1 MTGMRWRPS
10 VFGLALVLILCGR
23 AIAQD
28 APVAAEETAAAAPA
42 AAAPAEAEA
51 VPEDGK
57 RITMNFQDIEL
68 SALVKFISEITG
80 KNFILDD
87 RVKGKITI
95 ISPEKITV
103 EEAYA
108 VFQSVL
114 QVKGFTT
121 VPSGAISKILPAQE
135 AKTTTLETFMP
146 RRATDGGDEFITKLM
161 PLENVDV
168 NNMLPIIQPL
178 VSPNGLLAAYAA
190 TNTLILIDS
199 AANIDRIGR
208 ILHSLDVEGQI
219 AGVEVMR
226 LNYAFAAELAAILAQ
241 VLEEDSSG
249 AVTTPATAAGAGAPR
264 TTAAARRAARR
275 AGTTASQGTTVATGG
290 EEGADYK
297 IIPDERTNTLIVVA
311 SPLEMRR
318 IKDLVV
324 RLDVPLPHGTG
335 RIHVYYLKHAN
346 AFEIVPVLSD
356 LIGASST
363 GPGGLGGGLLS
374 RGIGG
379 STAFRGGRLGQRG
392 GFGSI
397 AEGLGN
403 RASGNFGGG
412 GIGNSFQRSG
422 GLGSRFGTS
431 GGGSGF
437 GGGGGSLSGGGFSQ
451 GVGGQGIA
459 SVTGGGTGEFIGEVR
474 ITADPS
480 TNTLIVNSSPQDFE
494 TLKRV
499 IEQLDVPRRQVYV
512 EAIVMEVRLG
522 RLRELGIEL
531 QGATGLGTGVGL
543 GRTNFANIN
552 SAAVNPAGISGLILA
567 AASNQT
573 VRLPDGTVVPAQI
586 ALLTAAQTDTDVNIL
601 SAPNILTT
609 DNLEAEIVVGQNVPF
624 IASRSSS
631 ETNLN
636 NTFATVER
644 RDVGITLRITPQ
656 ISDGG
661 MVRLD
666 IFQEVSALVDDARS
680 GIDVNL
686 LGPTTTIRSATTSVV
701 VRDNHTVV
709 IGGLISD
716 EKLGRRSTVPFI
728 GDIPIIKNFFSTT
741 GKTQSK
747 INLLIFL
754 TPHIVRNPAEHRAQS
769 IEQRDRL
776 RAFMQQHKFSDLRPE
791 YLDAPTWN
799 PDLSEYE
806 NKEEHKSGA
815 LFRDEPHSRR
825 PSDTADSYA
834 ELTRDQSPALPE
846 QAIVDET
853 AALSPPPVSAA
864 APGLDIQPEPE
875 LPPATV
881 RFVLLASFAESGTAP
896 EGLRSNSGLL
906 ALELA
911 DDSRLTTL
919 FKPGKQYHFNSDTFD
934 GLYHCL
940 DAYATANEAMM
951 VYPEGMPVDPKSGE
965 YLHWRQ
971 FRDATSANAMAWTE
985 LR

>member
-1 MTGMRWRPS
+1 MKGMRWRPS
-10 VFGLALVLILCGR
+10 VLGLVFVLTLCGR
-23 AIAQD
+23 AMAQGGD
-28 APVAAEETAAAAPA
+28 AAPGEVPPEA
-42 AAAPAEAEA
+42 VEAEGA
-51 VPEDGK
+51 VPSDGK

-146 RRATDGGDEFITKLM
+146 RRAADGGDEFITKLM

-190 TNTLILIDS
+190 TNTLIIIDS
-199 AANIDRIGR
+199 SANIDRIGR
-208 ILHSLDVEGQI
+208 ILQVLDVEGQDR
-219 AGVEVMR
+219 GVEVLR
-226 LNYAFAAELAAILAQ
+226 LNYAFATDLAAILGQ
-241 VLEEDSSG
+241 VLDDESSG
-249 AVTTPATAAGAGAPR
+249 AVTAAPQAVGGVNAPR

-275 AGTTASQGTTVATGG
+275 GGVAAGPGTTVATGG
-290 EEGADYK
+290 EAGPDYK

-311 SPLEMRR
+311 SQLAMRR

-356 LIGASST
+356 LIGASSQ
-363 GPGGLGGGLLS
+363 GPGGLGGGLLA

-379 STAFRGGRLGQRG
+379 STAFRGGRLGERG
-392 GFGSI
+392 GFGSL
-397 AEGLGN
+397 AQGLGGG
-403 RASGNFGGG
+403 SGGGGFGGIGSRSQRGGSLGGGFGGG
-412 GIGNSFQRSG
+412 GIGG
-422 GLGSRFGTS
+422 I
-431 GGGSGF
+431 GGGGF
-437 GGGGGSLSGGGFSQ
+437 GGGGGIGGRGGGGFAQ
-451 GVGGQGIA
+451 GGAQGIT
-459 SVTGGGTGEFIGEVR
+459 SVAGGGTGEFIGEVR

-522 RLRELGIEL
+522 HLRELGIEL
-531 QGATGLGTGVGL
+531 QGATGLGSGVGL

-552 SAAVNPAGISGLILA
+552 NAAVNPAGISGLILA

-586 ALLTAAQTDTDVNIL
+586 ALLTAAQTDTNVNIL

-661 MVRLD
+661 MVRMD

-680 GIDVNL
+680 GIDVNQ

-701 VRDNHTVV
+701 VRNNHTVV

-716 EKLGRRSTVPFI
+716 EKLGRRSSVPFF
-728 GDIPIIKNFFSTT
+728 GDIPIIGNLLSTT
-741 GKTQSK
+741 GNTQSK

-754 TPHIVRNPAEHRAQS
+754 TPHIVRNPAEHRVQS
-769 IEQRDRL
+769 IEQRDKL
-776 RAFMQQHKFSDLRPE
+776 RSFMQQHKFSDLRPE

-806 NKEEHKSGA
+806 GVEEHRSGA
-815 LFRDEPHSRR
+815 LLGGSRSDRR
-825 PSDTADSYA
+825 PSDEADAYA
-834 ELTRDQSPALPE
+834 AITRDERPALPE
-846 QAIVDET
+846 EDIMRET
-853 AALSPPPVSAA
+853 ATVDVPPPSDA
-864 APGLDIQPEPE
+864 APGLDIEPAAE
-875 LPPATV
+875 APPAAV
-881 RFVLLASFAESGTAP
+881 RYVLLAGFAESGKPP
-896 EGLRSNSGLL
+896 EGLRTNSGLL
-906 ALELA
+906 AVEL
-911 DDSRLTTL
+911 DEDSRLTTL
-919 FKPGKQYHFNSDTFD
+919 FKPGQQYHFSSDTFD

-940 DAYATANEAMM
+940 EAYPTAREALM
-951 VYPEGMPVDPKSGE
+951 VYPEGMPVDPKNGE
-965 YLHWRQ
+965 FLHWRQ
-971 FRDATSANAMAWTE
+971 LRDATSANAAAWTE